1 MANKNYLDKNGLSYF
16 WGKIKSAIS
25 GKQDTLVSGTNIK
38 SINSTSLL
46 GSGNISIPVIT
57 VDSTLSS
64 TSTNPVQN
72 KVIYAAIGDV
82 ETVLQT
88 LNSGSGV

>member
-1 MANKNYLDKNGLSYF
+1 MANKIPSDTQWADLAS
-16 WGKIKSAIS
+16 KIKA
-25 GKQDTLVSGTNIK
+25 KQDTLVSGTNIK

-46 GSGNISIPVIT
+46 GSGDISIPVIT
-57 VDSTLSS
+57 VDSSLSS

-72 KVIYAAIGDV
+72 KVIYTAIGDV
-82 ETVLQT
+82 ETILQT